1 MFLRVRRDL
10 APFPASV
17 PADLDEDTI
26 ATIADAAPLQD
37 ALRASSLAG
46 AGSLSLADATRFTWR
61 TPDGGT
67 LEVRAM
73 PQALGVRAHAHWDH
87 VAQLFE
93 LMRGVWPE
101 TLLSDLQQAQVHD
114 PASFRAAIERND
126 RELADCRARTGAGR

>member
-17 PADLDEDTI
+17 PVDLDEDTI

-37 ALRASSLAG
+37 ALRASPLVE
-46 AGSLSLADATRFTWR
+46 AGSLNLADATRFTWW

-67 LEVRAM
+67 LEVHAM
-73 PQALGVRAHAHWDH
+73 PQALSVRAHAHWDH

-93 LMRGVWPE
+93 LVRGVWPE
-101 TLLSDLQQAQVHD
+101 TLLFDLQQGQVHD
-114 PASFRAAIERND
+114 PASFRAAIERKD
-126 RELADCRARTGAGR
+126 RELADYRARTGAGR

>member
-37 ALRASSLAG
+37 ALRASLLAD
-46 AGSLSLADATRFTWR
+46 AGSLSLADATHFTWR

-67 LEVRAM
+67 LEVHAM
-73 PQALGVRAHAHWDH
+73 PQALSVRAHAHWNH

-93 LMRGVWPE
+93 LARGVWPGA
-101 TLLSDLQQAQVHD
+101 LLFDLQQGLVHD
-114 PASFRAAIERND
+114 PASFRVAIERND
-126 RELADCRARTGAGR
+126 RELADHRARTGAGR